1 MTGDSRA
8 FLYCAACAASMA
20 ALFDFFDCVR
30 FKVIKAAAVD
40 FLMDTVWWITAAVV
54 IGICLWESNSFSL
67 RMYEAVGAAIG
78 LISYRLILHRALKC
92 LFCFVLGIIVK
103 IFCIIF
109 KIIKRIL
116 KILLTPALFLY
127 KILIRSV
134 INSRQGGK
142 R

>member
-8 FLYCAACAASMA
+8 FLYCAVCAASMA

-30 FKVIKAAAVD
+30 LRVIKAAAVD
-40 FLMDTVWWITAAVV
+40 FLMDTIWWITAAVV
-54 IGICLWESNSFSL
+54 ISVCLWESNSFAL

-92 LFCFVLGIIVK
+92 FFCFVLGIFVK
-103 IFCIIF
+103 VFCIIF